1 MKERIYI
8 QDHMPGNV
16 CFGCGTENPDG
27 LQIKSY
33 WEDDESICHW
43 QSDEKHH
50 GWPQVLNGG
59 VLATVIDC
67 HCTGTA
73 LAAAYRAEGRPYSS
87 DPVYRYATGTLT
99 VRYLKPTPNE
109 TPITLRAQ
117 VVEMKGRKSTV
128 TCQVFAEGIKT
139 AEAEGI
145 FIRVV
150 EGAPEEDSPFR

>member
-1 MKERIYI
+1 MYI

-33 WEDDESICHW
+33 WEGEESICHW
-43 QSDEKHH
+43 RSKKKHH
-50 GWPQVLNGG
+50 GWPRVLNGG
-59 VLATVIDC
+59 ILATVIDC

-73 LAAAYRAEGRPYSS
+73 LASAYRAEGRAYGS
-87 DPVYRYATGTLT
+87 DPIYRYATGTLT

-109 TPITLRAQ
+109 IPITLRAQ
-117 VVEMKGRKSTV
+117 VVEMKGRKSTL
-128 TCQVFAEGIKT
+128 TCQVYAEGIKT

-150 EGAPEEDSPFR
+150 EGDPAEDSPFR